1 MQSIK
6 KIEDYVLENKIGE
19 GQFGTVYK
27 AKNIKTG
34 NYFAIKVISKSL
46 FKNNKLMRR
55 QLKRETMIMSQSRHE
70 NLMFLHRSF
79 ETDRNYYLVLDY
91 CEGGDLENF
100 ICRHKIKYFSELEA
114 INVIRQIMRGFQELR
129 ARNVMHR
136 DLKLENIFIKGAN
149 VILGDFGAAKV
160 VKEMTSTTV
169 GTPLSM
175 APEVMA
181 GDDYNNKTDLWS
193 IGIVFYQLL
202 IGKPPFF
209 ALSIGQLKQQALKK
223 SGENLDF
230 KKKTHFCEGAKDLL
244 KKLLEPDPEKRISWE
259 AFFNHPIF
267 SCAHE
272 ASCAKCT
279 PSNTTP
285 LFKKLSPISLNTPSS
300 TRFPQSNPKSRW
312 QSLPYSTGSRQTQ
325 LH

>member
-6 KIEDYVLENKIGE
+6 KIEDYILENKIGE

-27 AKNIKTG
+27 AKNIKTN

-46 FKNNKLMRR
+46 FQKNKLMRR

-79 ETDRNYYLVLDY
+79 ETSRNYYLVLDF
-91 CEGGDLENF
+91 CEGGDLEKF
-100 ICRHKIKYFSELEA
+100 ISQHKIKYFSEPEA
-114 INVIRQIMRGFQELR
+114 INVIRQIMHGFQELHR
-129 ARNVMHR
+129 RNVMHR
-136 DLKLENIFIKGAN
+136 DLKLENIFINGSH
-149 VILGDFGAAKV
+149 VILGDFGTAKV

-169 GTPLSM
+169 GTPLNM

-209 ALSIGQLKQQALKK
+209 ALSIGQLKQQALTK

-230 KKKTHFCEGAKDLL
+230 KNKNHFCEDAKDLL
-244 KKLLEPDPEKRISWE
+244 KKLLEPDPEKRISWCD
-259 AFFNHPIF
+259 FFNHVIF
-267 SCAHE
+267 TQTHETSCT
-272 ASCAKCT
+272 KCIQST
-279 PSNTTP
+279 STP
-285 LFKKLSPISLNTPSS
+285 LLEKLSSAPQHSPSS
-300 TRFPQSNPKSRW
+300 KSA
-312 QSLPYSTGSRQTQ
+312 T
-325 LH
+325 